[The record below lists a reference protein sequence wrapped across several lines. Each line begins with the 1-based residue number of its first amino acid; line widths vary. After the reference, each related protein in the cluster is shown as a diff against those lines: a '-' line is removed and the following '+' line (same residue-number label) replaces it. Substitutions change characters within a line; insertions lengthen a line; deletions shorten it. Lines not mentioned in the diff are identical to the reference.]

1 MPSPHP
7 KGSIAVNAT
16 RNESAIAAARL
27 ISRRD
32 TRRQVAMTFALAVVG
47 AAVGLVSALGL
58 QGL

>member
-1 MPSPHP
+1 
-7 KGSIAVNAT
+7 VNAT
-16 RNESAIAAARL
+16 SKDPAIAAARL

-32 TRRQVAMTFALAVVG
+32 TRRQVAMTFALSVVG